1 MKRTWISFTVG
12 ALVAGLAISLLAP
25 QTGKSARKKIRRGLE
40 DFGDNFSEAADYLKK
55 QAERLA
61 KEAEQHIGSSKGQ
74 LEGAVTPLSDT
85 PAQLTP
91 SQHQRFPVN
100 GAVVQTMHPQVVAK
114 RSGPVERDPTSSLIR
129 LHGSQRQTDR
139 RLFRIP
145 IRRHRTVEQ
154 LIPIEINLQER
165 RPLGNLPRNQRL

>member
-74 LEGAVTPLSDT
+74 LEEAVNAAQRYTRTANSKSA
-85 PAQLTP
+85 PAF
-91 SQHQRFPVN
+91 SR
-100 GAVVQTMHPQVVAK
+100 
-114 RSGPVERDPTSSLIR
+114 
-129 LHGSQRQTDR
+129 
-139 RLFRIP
+139 
-145 IRRHRTVEQ
+145 
-154 LIPIEINLQER
+154 
-165 RPLGNLPRNQRL
+165 